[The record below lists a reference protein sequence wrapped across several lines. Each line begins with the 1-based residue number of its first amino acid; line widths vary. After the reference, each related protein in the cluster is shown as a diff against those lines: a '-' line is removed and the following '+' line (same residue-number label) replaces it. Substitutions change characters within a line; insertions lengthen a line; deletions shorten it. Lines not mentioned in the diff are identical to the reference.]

1 MLPSISTSIEASA
14 PGVLLQAVT
23 ANIVASFCSW
33 ITIEDK
39 PAVKTAKL
47 ARPSCVSL
55 PNGNAAK
62 TKHFIQVHYRNV
74 LFEMLM
80 RQV

>member
-1 MLPSISTSIEASA
+1 MFPSISTSIEASA
-14 PGVLLQAVT
+14 PGVLVQAVT
-23 ANIVASFCSW
+23 ANIVTSFCSW
-33 ITIEDK
+33 ITNEDK
-39 PAVKTAKL
+39 PAVKATKL
-47 ARPSCVSL
+47 ARPGCVSL

-62 TKHFIQVHYRNV
+62 TKHFTQVHYRNV